1 MKKIL
6 FLLFIV
12 LVGWLFIRFV
22 LGGSEDSWLCVDGE
36 WVKHGNPSAAMP
48 QAGCEEEKSI
58 EIEVVRESPISEER
72 MIGGD
77 RDEHGC
83 LGPAGYRFSEEIG
96 ACIRD
101 WELDDNQGRAAKIA
115 VSAAGLENPT
125 VVEVL
130 SARCPGCFSV
140 TLEAGKNRVKIQLE
154 NWQVVYQSI

>member
-48 QAGCEEEKSI
+48 QTGCEEEKSI
-58 EIEVVRESPISEER
+58 ETEVVRESPVSEER
-72 MIGGD
+72 IVGGD

-83 LGPAGYRFSEEIG
+83 IGSAGYRFSEEIG

-101 WELDDNQGRAAKIA
+101 WELDDNQGRAAK
-115 VSAAGLENPT
+115 
-125 VVEVL
+125 
-130 SARCPGCFSV
+130 
-140 TLEAGKNRVKIQLE
+140 
-154 NWQVVYQSI
+154 